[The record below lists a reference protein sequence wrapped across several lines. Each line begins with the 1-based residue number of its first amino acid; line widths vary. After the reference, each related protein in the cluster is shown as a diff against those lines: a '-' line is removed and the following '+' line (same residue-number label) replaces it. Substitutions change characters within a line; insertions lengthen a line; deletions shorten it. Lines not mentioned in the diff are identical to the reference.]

1 MTDSHLS
8 SLVVDKTNT
17 MANRNEN
24 SENIKVYLRLR
35 PLNKFEANRRSRS
48 VVEVIDDR
56 RIAIEDPAE
65 GDWEAELDGVSHE
78 CDFVNL
84 YTM

>member
-1 MTDSHLS
+1 MTERSHHCSHL
-8 SLVVDKTNT
+8 LADRVIT

-24 SENIKVYLRLR
+24 AENIKVYLRLR

-78 CDFVNL
+78 CDFFI
-84 YTM
+84 